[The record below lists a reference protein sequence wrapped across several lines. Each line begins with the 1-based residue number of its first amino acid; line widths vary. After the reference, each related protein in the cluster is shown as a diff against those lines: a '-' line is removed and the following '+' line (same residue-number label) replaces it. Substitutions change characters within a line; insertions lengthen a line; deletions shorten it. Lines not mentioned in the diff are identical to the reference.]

1 MRVLTQVLKKIY
13 QDYAI
18 IYPPAEQIEVH
29 TIASMLLQNNQG
41 CLPSDYRDFLMMTDG
56 LFWNGIEFFSTREHE
71 RDNGSFY
78 HRGLLPIQLKYSN
91 NALLKNKIILG
102 IAPEE
107 IIAYDSFRKEYQI
120 IDKYSYTVFVKF
132 PHFADVLY
140 FYVRNLLDK

>member
-1 MRVLTQVLKKIY
+1 MRVLIQVLKKIY

-18 IYPPAEQIEVH
+18 IYPPAEKMEVH
-29 TIASMLLQNNQG
+29 MVTSTLLQNNQG
-41 CLPSDYRDFLMMTDG
+41 YLPSDYRDFLMMTDG

-71 RDNGSFY
+71 RDNGSFV
-78 HRGLLPIQLKYSN
+78 HRAILSMQIKSSN
-91 NALLKNKIILG
+91 NALLKNKIVLG

-107 IIAYDSFRKEYQI
+107 IIAYDSFRKEYQL

-140 FYVRNLLDK
+140 FYVRNLIDK